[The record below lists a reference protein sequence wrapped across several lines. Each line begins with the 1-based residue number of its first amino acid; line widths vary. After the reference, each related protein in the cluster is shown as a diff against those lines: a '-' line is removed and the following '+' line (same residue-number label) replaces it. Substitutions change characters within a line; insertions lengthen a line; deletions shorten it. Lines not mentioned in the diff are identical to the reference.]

1 MYTKLKGYLFIV
13 LSAFS
18 YSLMAVFVKL
28 AGNELA
34 TVQIVFTRGVITL
47 FLTYLIIR
55 KKKVYPLGKNH
66 IVLISRGLIGSVA
79 LYLVYESLYRFSLPE
94 ATVIQYL
101 YPIFTALF
109 ASLLISE
116 KISGLLYFSI
126 FSGLVG
132 VYIILDFPFLISNA
146 ISETNMM
153 IALSGAILTGL
164 SYVMVRKALTLKE
177 SPYVI
182 MFYFPLF
189 TVPMS
194 LLFLPGNWEMPTMLI
209 WIYLVLIG
217 ITSQLGQLF
226 LTYGYEL
233 LPASRAA
240 MTSYIQVPFSV
251 IAGIII
257 FNDQITYNFIIGTL
271 MIIFSIFLIM
281 KKTKTH

>member
-1 MYTKLKGYLFIV
+1 MKGYLFII

-18 YSLMAVFVKL
+18 YSVMAVFVKL

-55 KKKVYPLGKNH
+55 KKKVYPLGTNH
-66 IVLISRGLIGSVA
+66 TVLITRGVIGSVA
-79 LYLVYESLYRFSLPE
+79 LYLVYESLHRFSLPE

-116 KISGLLYFSI
+116 KFGGLLYFSI
-126 FSGLVG
+126 TGGLVG

-146 ISETNMM
+146 ISETDMM

-164 SYVMVRKALTLKE
+164 SYVMVRKAVTLKE

-189 TVPMS
+189 TVPIS
-194 LLFLPGNWEMPTMLI
+194 LFFLPGNWEMPTMLI
-209 WIYLVLIG
+209 WVYLVLVG

-257 FNDQITYNFIIGTL
+257 FNDQITYSFIIGTL
-271 MIIFSIFLIM
+271 MILFSIFLIM

>member
-1 MYTKLKGYLFIV
+1 
-13 LSAFS
+13 
-18 YSLMAVFVKL
+18 MAVFVKL
-28 AGNELA
+28 AGYELA

-47 FLTYLIIR
+47 FFTYLIIR

-66 IVLISRGLIGSVA
+66 IVLIKRGVIGSVA
-79 LYLVYESLYRFSLPE
+79 LYLVYESLHRFSLPE

-126 FSGLVG
+126 MSGLVG

-164 SYVMVRKALTLKE
+164 SYVMVRKAVTLKE

-194 LLFLPGNWEMPTMLI
+194 LFFLPGNWEMPTMLI

-240 MTSYIQVPFSV
+240 MTSYIQVPLSV

-281 KKTKTH
+281 KKIKTH

>member
-1 MYTKLKGYLFIV
+1 
-13 LSAFS
+13 
-18 YSLMAVFVKL
+18 MAVFVKL

-66 IVLISRGLIGSVA
+66 IVLITRGVIGSVA
-79 LYLVYESLYRFSLPE
+79 LYLVYESLHRFSLPE

-116 KISGLLYFSI
+116 KIGGLLYFSI
-126 FSGLVG
+126 TSGLVG
-132 VYIILDFPFLISNA
+132 VCIILDFPFLISNT

-164 SYVMVRKALTLKE
+164 SYVMVRKAVTLKE

-194 LLFLPGNWEMPTMLI
+194 LFFLPGNWEMPTMLI
-209 WIYLVLIG
+209 WVYLVLVG

-271 MIIFSIFLIM
+271 MILFSIFLIM

>member
-1 MYTKLKGYLFIV
+1 MKGYLFIV

-66 IVLISRGLIGSVA
+66 IVLITRGIIGSVA
-79 LYLVYESLYRFSLPE
+79 LYLVYESLHRFSLPE

-109 ASLLISE
+109 ASFLISE
-116 KISGLLYFSI
+116 KIGGLLYFSI
-126 FSGLVG
+126 TLGLVG

-164 SYVMVRKALTLKE
+164 SYVMVRKAVTLKE

-194 LLFLPGNWEMPTMLI
+194 LFFLPGNWEMPTMLI
-209 WIYLVLIG
+209 WVYLVLVG

-257 FNDQITYNFIIGTL
+257 FNDQITYSFIIGTL
-271 MIIFSIFLIM
+271 MILFSIFLIM

>member
-1 MYTKLKGYLFIV
+1 MKGYLFIV

-66 IVLISRGLIGSVA
+66 IVLITRGVIGSVA
-79 LYLVYESLYRFSLPE
+79 LYLVYESLHRFSLPE

-116 KISGLLYFSI
+116 KFGGLLYFSI
-126 FSGLVG
+126 TGGLVG

-146 ISETNMM
+146 ISETDMM

-164 SYVMVRKALTLKE
+164 SYVMVRKAVTLKE

-194 LLFLPGNWEMPTMLI
+194 LFFLPGNWEMPTMLT
-209 WIYLVLIG
+209 WMYLVLVG

-251 IAGIII
+251 IAAIII

-271 MIIFSIFLIM
+271 MILISIFLIM

>member
-1 MYTKLKGYLFIV
+1 MKGYLFIV

-66 IVLISRGLIGSVA
+66 IVLITRGVIGSAA
-79 LYLVYESLYRFSLPE
+79 LYLVYESLHRFSLPE

-116 KISGLLYFSI
+116 KIGGLLYFSI
-126 FSGLVG
+126 TLGLVG

-164 SYVMVRKALTLKE
+164 SYVMVRKAVTLKE

-194 LLFLPGNWEMPTMLI
+194 LFFLPGNWEMPTMLI
-209 WIYLVLIG
+209 WVYLVLVG

-271 MIIFSIFLIM
+271 MILFSIFLIL

>member
-1 MYTKLKGYLFIV
+1 MKGYLFII

-18 YSLMAVFVKL
+18 YSVMAVFVKL

-66 IVLISRGLIGSVA
+66 IVLITRGVIGSVA
-79 LYLVYESLYRFSLPE
+79 LYLVYESLHRFSLPE

-116 KISGLLYFSI
+116 KIGGLLYFSI
-126 FSGLVG
+126 TSGLVG

-146 ISETNMM
+146 ISKTNMM

-164 SYVMVRKALTLKE
+164 SYVMVRKAVTLKE

-189 TVPMS
+189 TVPIS
-194 LLFLPGNWEMPTMLI
+194 LFFLPGNWEMPTMLI
-209 WIYLVLIG
+209 WVYLVLVG

-257 FNDQITYNFIIGTL
+257 FNDQITYSFIIGTL
-271 MIIFSIFLIM
+271 MILFSIFLIM

>member
-1 MYTKLKGYLFIV
+1 MKGYLFIV

-55 KKKVYPLGKNH
+55 KKKVYTFGKNN
-66 IVLISRGLIGSVA
+66 IVLITRGIIGSVA
-79 LYLVYESLYRFSLPE
+79 LYLVYESLHRFSLPE

-109 ASLLISE
+109 ASFLISE
-116 KISGLLYFSI
+116 KIGGLLYFSI
-126 FSGLVG
+126 TLGLVG

-164 SYVMVRKALTLKE
+164 SYVMVRKAVTLKE

-194 LLFLPGNWEMPTMLI
+194 LFFLPGNWEMPTMLI
-209 WIYLVLIG
+209 WVYLVLVG

-257 FNDQITYNFIIGTL
+257 FNDQITYSFIIGTL
-271 MIIFSIFLIM
+271 MILFSIFLIM

>member
-1 MYTKLKGYLFIV
+1 MKGYLFIV

-66 IVLISRGLIGSVA
+66 IVLITRGVIGSVA
-79 LYLVYESLYRFSLPE
+79 LYLVYESLHRFSLPE

-116 KISGLLYFSI
+116 KFGGLLYFSI
-126 FSGLVG
+126 TGGLVG

-146 ISETNMM
+146 ISETDMM

-164 SYVMVRKALTLKE
+164 SYVMVRKAVTLKE

-194 LLFLPGNWEMPTMLI
+194 LFFLPGNWEMPTMLI
-209 WIYLVLIG
+209 WVYLVLVG

-257 FNDQITYNFIIGTL
+257 FNDQITYSFIIGTL
-271 MIIFSIFLIM
+271 MILFSIFLIM

>member
-1 MYTKLKGYLFIV
+1 MKGYLFIV

-28 AGNELA
+28 AGYELA

-47 FLTYLIIR
+47 FFTYLIIR

-66 IVLISRGLIGSVA
+66 IVLIKRGVIGSVA
-79 LYLVYESLYRFSLPE
+79 LYLVYESLHRFSLPE

-164 SYVMVRKALTLKE
+164 SYVMVRKAVTLKE

-281 KKTKTH
+281 KNIKTH

>member
-1 MYTKLKGYLFIV
+1 
-13 LSAFS
+13 
-18 YSLMAVFVKL
+18 MAVFVKL
-28 AGNELA
+28 AGNDLA

-47 FLTYLIIR
+47 FLTYIILR
-55 KKKVYPLGKNH
+55 KKKVYPLGGNH
-66 IVLISRGLIGSVA
+66 IVLITRGVIGSVA
-79 LYLVYESLYRFSLPE
+79 LYLVYESLHRFSLPE

-116 KISGLLYFSI
+116 KIGGLLYFSI
-126 FSGLVG
+126 TVGLAG
-132 VYIILDFPFLISNA
+132 VYVILDFPFLVSKTIP
-146 ISETNMM
+146 ETNMM
-153 IALSGAILTGL
+153 IALLGAILTGL
-164 SYVMVRKALTLKE
+164 SYVMVRKAVTLKE

-194 LLFLPGNWEMPTMLI
+194 LFFLPGNWEMPTMVM
-209 WIYLVLIG
+209 WMYLVLVG

-251 IAGIII
+251 IAGMII

-271 MIIFSIFLIM
+271 MILSSIFLIM
-281 KKTKTH
+281 RKSKTH

>member
-1 MYTKLKGYLFIV
+1 
-13 LSAFS
+13 
-18 YSLMAVFVKL
+18 MAVFVKL

-55 KKKVYPLGKNH
+55 KKKVYPFGKNH
-66 IVLISRGLIGSVA
+66 IVLITRGVIGSVA
-79 LYLVYESLYRFSLPE
+79 LYLVYESLHRFSLPE

-109 ASLLISE
+109 ASMIISE
-116 KISGLLYFSI
+116 HIGKILYVAIIMGLA
-126 FSGLVG
+126 G
-132 VYIILDFPFLISNA
+132 VYIILDFPFLSSGTISKMD
-146 ISETNMM
+146 SL
-153 IALSGAILTGL
+153 IALSGSILTGL
-164 SYVMVRKALTLKE
+164 SYVLVRKASQLKE

-194 LLFLPGNWEMPTMLI
+194 LFFLPGNWVSPTGLT
-209 WIYLVLIG
+209 WGYLLMVG
-217 ITSQLGQLF
+217 ISSQLGQLF
-226 LTYGYEL
+226 LTFGYEL

-240 MTSYIQVPFSV
+240 MTSYLQVPFSV

-257 FNDQITYNFIIGTL
+257 FHDVITLNFIIGTL
-271 MIIFSIFLIM
+271 IILFTIFMIMF
-281 KKTKTH
+281 KENTKNHAI

>member
-1 MYTKLKGYLFIV
+1 
-13 LSAFS
+13 
-18 YSLMAVFVKL
+18 MAIFVKL
-28 AGNELA
+28 AGNDLA
-34 TVQIVFTRGVITL
+34 TAQIVFTRGVITL
-47 FLTYLIIR
+47 SITYLIIR
-55 KKKVYPLGKNH
+55 KKKVHPFGKNH
-66 IVLISRGLIGSVA
+66 IVLIARGVIGSVA
-79 LYLVYESLYRFSLPE
+79 LFLVYESLQRFSLPE

-101 YPIFTALF
+101 YPTFTALF

-116 KISGLLYFSI
+116 KIGGLLYFSI
-126 FSGLVG
+126 TLGLVG
-132 VYIILDFPFLISNA
+132 VYTILDFPFLISNA
-146 ISETNMM
+146 ISETNMI
-153 IALSGAILTGL
+153 IALSGALLTGL
-164 SYVMVRKALTLKE
+164 SYVMVRKAITLEE

-194 LLFLPGNWEMPTMLI
+194 LFILPGNWEMPTMLM
-209 WIYLVLIG
+209 WVYLVLVG

-233 LPASRAA
+233 LTASRAA

-271 MIIFSIFLIM
+271 MILSSIFLIM
-281 KKTKTH
+281 KKKKAN

>member
-1 MYTKLKGYLFIV
+1 MKGYLFIV

-28 AGNELA
+28 AGYELA

-66 IVLISRGLIGSVA
+66 IVLITRGVIGSVA
-79 LYLVYESLYRFSLPE
+79 LYLVYESLHRFSLPE

-116 KISGLLYFSI
+116 KFGGLLYFSI
-126 FSGLVG
+126 TGGLVG

-164 SYVMVRKALTLKE
+164 SYVMVRKAVTLKE

-194 LLFLPGNWEMPTMLI
+194 LFFLPGNWEMPTMLI
-209 WIYLVLIG
+209 WVYLVLVG

-257 FNDQITYNFIIGTL
+257 FNDQITYNFIIGTS
-271 MIIFSIFLIM
+271 MILFSIFLIM

>member
-1 MYTKLKGYLFIV
+1 MKGYLFIV

-47 FLTYLIIR
+47 FFTYLIIR

-164 SYVMVRKALTLKE
+164 SYVMVRKAVTLKE